1 MDGCVVLGVGGLR
14 GSDGQVD
21 RTHIPEKRLD
31 MVARGGAER
40 ERVNGKRVCCIRARK
55 RPANSPTRAVSS

>member
-31 MVARGGAER
+31 IVAG
-40 ERVNGKRVCCIRARK
+40 
-55 RPANSPTRAVSS
+55 S